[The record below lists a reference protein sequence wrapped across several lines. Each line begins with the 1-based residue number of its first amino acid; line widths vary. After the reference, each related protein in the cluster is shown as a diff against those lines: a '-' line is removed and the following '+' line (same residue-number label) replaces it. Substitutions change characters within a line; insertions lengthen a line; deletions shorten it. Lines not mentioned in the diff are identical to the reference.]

1 MKKNNRRE
9 PRDLLSTSAVER
21 MVWACALTLSAMLA
35 GCQATTPVA
44 SMPAIPVAET
54 GDDPYAEASL
64 APTESLVLP
73 VTPEHDLEI
82 QGLDTHAL
90 DASEGPD
97 LVVRI
102 RNDLRLPQAEDPAID
117 AELNWFVTH
126 PDYLDRVFSRSQ
138 SYLYY
143 IVEALERRGLPLD
156 LALLPI
162 VESAFDPFAYS
173 HGRAAGLWQI
183 IPGTGRRLG
192 LKQNWWFD
200 ARRDVPESTRAALDY
215 LQYLS
220 NLFEGDWL
228 LAVAGYN
235 SGEGNVTKAIRQAQA
250 AGQPTDFW
258 HIKPYLPRETRTY
271 VPRLLALSK
280 LIAAPHA
287 YDLTLPVIS
296 NEPHFTIVE
305 TDGQIDMA
313 LAAEL
318 ANLTTEELYRLNPGV
333 NRWATDPDGP
343 HRMLVPVAHAN
354 GFTTALLDLGAQ
366 DRVRW
371 SRHSVQSGDTLGEL
385 AFAYRTTP
393 SVLRQVN
400 GLGSDMIR
408 IGQNLMVPHA
418 VKNLE
423 HYTQTVDARAERI
436 RDRAREGE
444 RGSYVVQAGD
454 SLWSISQRYDVGVR
468 ELARWNAMAPGD
480 PLQVGR
486 QLVIWTS
493 KSALTPTQ
501 NERIRRLS
509 YTVRRGDSL
518 SLISARFR
526 VSVTELLEWNDLS
539 SDRYLQPG
547 QRLIMYVDVTEQTS

>member
-1 MKKNNRRE
+1 MEKNNRRE
-9 PRDLLSTSAVER
+9 PRDVLSTSAVGR
-21 MVWACALTLSAMLA
+21 VAWACAITLSVMLA
-35 GCQATTPVA
+35 GCQTTLPVA
-44 SMPAIPVAET
+44 SVPAIPVAET
-54 GDDPYAEASL
+54 GDDRYAEAPF
-64 APTESLVLP
+64 APTESLMLP
-73 VTPEHDLEI
+73 VIREPGFEL
-82 QGLDTHAL
+82 QGLDTRAV
-90 DASEGPD
+90 DADEELD
-97 LVVRI
+97 LVGRI
-102 RNDLRLPQAEDPAID
+102 RSGLRLPEAGDPALD
-117 AELNWFVTH
+117 AELNWFVAH

-138 SYLYY
+138 SYLFY
-143 IVEALERRGLPLD
+143 IVEALEHRDLPLD

-215 LQYLS
+215 LQYL
-220 NLFEGDWL
+220 NDLFEGDWL

-235 SGEGNVTKAIRQAQA
+235 SGEGNVTRAIRQAQA

-258 HIKPYLPRETRTY
+258 HIKRYLPRETRTY
-271 VPRLLALSK
+271 VPRLLALSQ

-287 YDLTLPVIS
+287 YDLRLPVIP
-296 NEPHFTIVE
+296 NEPYFTIVE

-343 HRMLVPVAHAN
+343 HRMLVPVAHAS
-354 GFTTALLDLGAQ
+354 GFATALLDLGAQ
-366 DRVRW
+366 DRVQW
-371 SRHSVQSGDTLGEL
+371 SRHSVQAGDTLGEL
-385 AFAYRTTP
+385 AFSYRTTP

-418 VKNLE
+418 VKDLG

-454 SLWSISQRYDVGVR
+454 SLWSISRRYDVGVR

-486 QLVIWTS
+486 QLVVWTS
-493 KSALTPTQ
+493 KSALTPTP

-509 YTVRRGDSL
+509 YTVRKGDSL
-518 SLISARFR
+518 YLISARFR

-547 QRLIMYVDVTEQTS
+547 QQLIMYVDVTEQTS